1 MRQEPS
7 LETALAWMRE
17 GVLPTPPAA
26 PNPDR
31 DRLAEQVA
39 FCLRDYPEV
48 FELLLDVTLRRA
60 AVDYRLPRF
69 EASQYALLRE
79 GQNSIA
85 AVFLDYLTH
94 HERLQNERSRRPDPG
109 GQQPDPGFA
118 ITLPAGDTSDPDPD
132 PDDAL
137 LFGAANADPFARV

>member
-1 MRQEPS
+1 MSQEPS

-26 PNPDR
+26 PNADR
-31 DRLAEQVA
+31 DRLAERVA
-39 FCLRDYPEV
+39 FARRDYPEV

-69 EASQYALLRE
+69 EALQYATLRE
-79 GQNSIA
+79 GQNSVA

-94 HERLQNERSRRPDPG
+94 HERLQNDRSSRSDPG
-109 GQQPDPGFA
+109 RQPDTGPA
-118 ITLPAGDTSDPDPD
+118 IVLPAGDTSDPDPD
-132 PDDAL
+132 ADPGDA
-137 LFGAANADPFARV
+137 LFGAANRDPFARV